1 MINAALILAAGKNT
15 RFDTGIP
22 KSLHQ
27 VGETTLLE
35 RHIRQFHRIG
45 IHHVAVVTGYREH
58 MISEFLDT
66 LSPTLK
72 YPVTLIHNPEFDKA
86 NGLSIRIARKWIES
100 ISALHFICTMSDHL
114 YSTSFYDQS
123 IKKFSQTHQDEP
135 TLYLVVDKPGMHN
148 SYIDLED
155 VTRVL
160 VDEIDPTRLE
170 IRRVSKLMIDYNYFD
185 TGFFILS
192 NSVFNQLD
200 GCAAQG
206 KNSISDLVNHL
217 ASQRKSYAIDLTG
230 QYWNDVDTPDDFKV
244 VQNQLY
250 LL

>member
-1 MINAALILAAGKNT
+1 MIKAALILAAGKNT

-22 KSLHQ
+22 KSLHKI
-27 VGETTLLE
+27 GETSLLE
-35 RHIRQFHRIG
+35 RHIRQFHRMG
-45 IHHVAVVTGYREH
+45 IQHVAVVTGYREH
-58 MISEFLDT
+58 MISEYVDALSST
-66 LSPTLK
+66 LE
-72 YPVTLIHNPEFDKA
+72 YPVRLIHNPEFDKA
-86 NGLSIRIARKWIES
+86 NGLSIRIAREWIES
-100 ISALHFICTMSDHL
+100 ISASHFICTMSDHL
-114 YSTSFYDQS
+114 YSTSFYDES
-123 IKKFSQTHQDEP
+123 IKKFGQLHQDEP
-135 TLYLVVDKPGMHN
+135 TLCLVVDEPGAHN

-160 VDEIDPTRLE
+160 VDERDPNRLK
-170 IRRVSKLMIDYNYFD
+170 ILKVSKLMSNYNYFD

-192 NSVFNQLD
+192 NSVFSQLD
-200 GCAAQG
+200 VCAAQE

-217 ASQRKSYAIDLTG
+217 AGLQKSNALDLTG